1 MSFLPRVTATTR
13 ERVTREFDDHGP
25 RVCTDQ
31 VVHSLERSN
40 PEILDMI
47 LKCARDVGNPA
58 KMIIGFA
65 MFYLLLMMEASS
77 GGDGG
82 GLQQLPRVSADT
94 RDLLVRK
101 IDEQGPEAFVMEAVE
116 NLERDNPEL
125 LQMAH
130 AFAANHEEYLRIMQ
144 GFALMYQSLVL
155 QLSADRSRLH

>member
-1 MSFLPRVTATTR
+1 MSFLPRVTAATR
-13 ERVTREFDDHGP
+13 ERVAREFDDHGP

-31 VVHSLERSN
+31 VVRSLERSN

-47 LKCARDVGNPA
+47 LKCARDVGEPA
-58 KMIIGFA
+58 KIMVGFA

-77 GGDGG
+77 AGEGG
-82 GLQQLPRVSADT
+82 GLEPLPRVSADT

-101 IDEQGPEAFVMEAVE
+101 IDEQGADGFVIEAIEV
-116 NLERDNPEL
+116 LERDNPEL

-130 AFAANHEEYLRIMQ
+130 AFASDYEEYLRIMQ

-155 QLSADRSRLH
+155 QFSADRARMH